1 MNFSGINNTF
11 ANMFREVITEELLKR
26 GISKRKC
33 SLDNGLIYQNFNQ
46 FLLGKRPLPVPDIER
61 ILSYLNIQLHVPP
74 PSSDDNP
81 SLD

>member
-1 MNFSGINNTF
+1 MNFLRINNTF

-33 SLDNGLIYQNFNQ
+33 ALDNGLVYQNFYH
-46 FLLGKRPLPVPDIER
+46 FLLGKRSMPVSDIEKV
-61 ILSYLNIQLHVPP
+61 LSYLDILLHVRPT
-74 PSSDDNP
+74 SDDDNP